1 MLHSDVAGLH
11 GSPPEAG
18 PTAASLGQ
26 RQFLRVL
33 ESGRVAKASRELAVR
48 DPRGIAQIEEAR
60 RHPPLRS
67 FLVAVNSD
75 DSLFATAR
83 CKTWQKQD
91 DPSAGASPSE
101 FSSRLELVFAPEQL
115 NFNRSQH
122 EGLARRLE
130 ELLTRETAPDALRS
144 ELRVLSCRYRAP
156 GREGFCLRITLHA
169 RGTTPEQ
176 AEMRWGLGLARIQ
189 QALLFVS
196 RVLRQQIAQVS

>member
-1 MLHSDVAGLH
+1 M
-11 GSPPEAG
+11 
-18 PTAASLGQ
+18 
-26 RQFLRVL
+26 RV
-33 ESGRVAKASRELAVR
+33 ELALEPAEPVEKLEIPWESPDPTR
-48 DPRGIAQIEEAR
+48 RYLDLRDDPRGITQVEEAR

-91 DPSAGASPSE
+91 DPSAGASPCE

-115 NFNRSQH
+115 NFDRRQH